1 MGEGKQPQPAVT
13 TGKEPAEGGKH
24 PLVGAGLHYKD
35 EHGRV
40 LNQASIV
47 AVIPSNSAAGDL
59 ALIQYIEWMSG
70 EASTRRL
77 IPLSDLASSERWVLY
92 GSAAEMSDH
101 FERSDESR
109 NAAISKRLEN
119 DKDRAE

>member
-1 MGEGKQPQPAVT
+1 MAN
-13 TGKEPAEGGKH
+13 EPAEGEKH
-24 PLVGAGLHYKD
+24 PLIGAGLHYKD

-59 ALIQYIEWMSG
+59 ALIQYIEWMSR
-70 EASTRRL
+70 EPSTRRL
-77 IPLSDLASSERWVLY
+77 IPLSDLASSDRWVLY
-92 GSAAEMSDH
+92 SSAAEMKDH
-101 FERSDESR
+101 FQRSDEGR
-109 NAAISKRLEN
+109 NAAITKRLGD